1 MLRGAK
7 IFAPLNKEVVEC
19 QRIIRQEPKCARV
32 GVGTKKPGGRAGL
45 VTIFGLHLFNS
56 VAEFVVVE
64 IHACAVAAEE
74 AVVQKDYF
82 FAPDLEEGFSAFVI
96 HAPEVSVAHFVEA
109 VGQEDHLVA
118 LENAVS
124 GRVADPDAVYIAA
137 YMIAIPEDLTVCY
150 AENYFVPYADRPVVP
165 VKNMAYGTRM
175 SYVAVVVGASAV
187 VMTNRAVADVVTA
200 TMVAAVI
207 AAGHMAG
214 AAMAATAV
222 AAVMIAAGAHCAA
235 AVAVAGIT
243 GMAAGMISALAD
255 CTAGTGSATSMGRA
269 AGADRAARTRNTAAV
284 MAAASGH
291 TCGAV
296 SAGGT
301 RALTTYS
308 GATAMASTL
317 NRGA

>member
-1 MLRGAK
+1 M
-7 IFAPLNKEVVEC
+7 
-19 QRIIRQEPKCARV
+19 
-32 GVGTKKPGGRAGL
+32 
-45 VTIFGLHLFNS
+45 TIFGLHLFNS

-82 FAPDLEEGFSAFVI
+82 FAPDLEQGITQFVI

-118 LENAVS
+118 LENEVS

-137 YMIAIPEDLTVCY
+137 YMIAVPEDLTVCY
-150 AENYFVPYADRPVVP
+150 AENYFVPYADGPVVP
-165 VKNMAYGTRM
+165 VNNMAYGTRM
-175 SYVAVVVGASAV
+175 SYVAVVGASAL
-187 VMTNRAVADVVTA
+187 VMTNRVVADVVTA
-200 TMVAAVI
+200 TMI
-207 AAGHMAG
+207 AAGHMAR
-214 AAMAATAV
+214 AAM

-235 AVAVAGIT
+235 AVAGIT

-269 AGADRAARTRNTAAV
+269 AGADRAARTSNAAAT
-284 MAAASGH
+284 MAAAAGH

-301 RALTTYS
+301 GALTTYS

>member
-1 MLRGAK
+1 M
-7 IFAPLNKEVVEC
+7 
-19 QRIIRQEPKCARV
+19 

-82 FAPDLEEGFSAFVI
+82 FAPDLEQGITQFVI

-150 AENYFVPYADRPVVP
+150 AENYFVPYADGPVVP
-165 VKNMAYGTRM
+165 VNNMAYGTHM
-175 SYVAVVVGASAV
+175 SYMAVVVGASAV

-200 TMVAAVI
+200 AVI
-207 AAGHMAG
+207 AAGHMAR

-235 AVAVAGIT
+235 AVAGIT

-284 MAAASGH
+284 MAAAAGH

>member
-1 MLRGAK
+1 MPG
-7 IFAPLNKEVVEC
+7 
-19 QRIIRQEPKCARV
+19 

-74 AVVQKDYF
+74 AVVQEDYF
-82 FAPDLEEGFSAFVI
+82 FAPDLEQGITQFVI

-118 LENAVS
+118 LENAIA
-124 GRVADPDAVYIAA
+124 GRGADPDAVYIAA

-150 AENYFVPYADRPVVP
+150 AENYFVPYADGPVVP
-165 VKNMAYGTRM
+165 VNNMAYGTRM
-175 SYVAVVVGASAV
+175 SYVAVVVGASAL
-187 VMTNRAVADVVTA
+187 VMTNRVVADVVTA
-200 TMVAAVI
+200 TMI
-207 AAGHMAG
+207 AAGHMAR
-214 AAMAATAV
+214 AAM

-235 AVAVAGIT
+235 AVAGIT
-243 GMAAGMISALAD
+243 GMAAVMISALAD

-269 AGADRAARTRNTAAV
+269 AGADRAAGTRNTAAV

>member
-1 MLRGAK
+1 
-7 IFAPLNKEVVEC
+7 
-19 QRIIRQEPKCARV
+19 
-32 GVGTKKPGGRAGL
+32 

-82 FAPDLEEGFSAFVI
+82 FAPDLEQGITQFVI

-124 GRVADPDAVYIAA
+124 GRVADPDAVYVTA

-150 AENYFVPYADRPVVP
+150 AENYFVPYADGPVVP
-165 VKNMAYGTRM
+165 VNNMAYGTRM
-175 SYVAVVVGASAV
+175 SYVAVVVVGASAV
-187 VMTNRAVADVVTA
+187 VMTNRAVADAVTA
-200 TMVAAVI
+200 TMI
-207 AAGHMAG
+207 AAGHMAR

-235 AVAVAGIT
+235 AVAGMAA

-255 CTAGTGSATSMGRA
+255 CTAGTGCATSMGRA
-269 AGADRAARTRNTAAV
+269 A
-284 MAAASGH
+284 
-291 TCGAV
+291 
-296 SAGGT
+296 
-301 RALTTYS
+301 
-308 GATAMASTL
+308 
-317 NRGA
+317 

>member
-1 MLRGAK
+1 M
-7 IFAPLNKEVVEC
+7 
-19 QRIIRQEPKCARV
+19 
-32 GVGTKKPGGRAGL
+32 
-45 VTIFGLHLFNS
+45 TIFGLHLFNS

-82 FAPDLEEGFSAFVI
+82 FAPDLEQGITQFVI

-150 AENYFVPYADRPVVP
+150 AENYFVPYADGPVVP
-165 VKNMAYGTRM
+165 VNNMAYGTRM

-200 TMVAAVI
+200 TMI
-207 AAGHMAG
+207 AAGHMAR

-235 AVAVAGIT
+235 AVAGIT

-269 AGADRAARTRNTAAV
+269 AGADRAARTSNTAAV
-284 MAAASGH
+284 MAAAAGH

-301 RALTTYS
+301 GALTTYS

>member
-1 MLRGAK
+1 M
-7 IFAPLNKEVVEC
+7 
-19 QRIIRQEPKCARV
+19 

-74 AVVQKDYF
+74 AVVQEDYF
-82 FAPDLEEGFSAFVI
+82 FAPDLEQGITQFVI

-137 YMIAIPEDLTVCY
+137 YMIAVPEDLTVCY
-150 AENYFVPYADRPVVP
+150 AENYFVPYADGPVVP
-165 VKNMAYGTRM
+165 VNNMAYGTRM
-175 SYVAVVVGASAV
+175 SYMAVVVGASAL

-200 TMVAAVI
+200 TM
-207 AAGHMAG
+207 
-214 AAMAATAV
+214 
-222 AAVMIAAGAHCAA
+222 IAAGAHCAA
-235 AVAVAGIT
+235 AAAGIT

-269 AGADRAARTRNTAAV
+269 AGADRAARTSNAAAT

-301 RALTTYS
+301 GALTTYS

>member
-1 MLRGAK
+1 M
-7 IFAPLNKEVVEC
+7 
-19 QRIIRQEPKCARV
+19 

-74 AVVQKDYF
+74 AVVQEDYF
-82 FAPDLEEGFSAFVI
+82 FAPDLEQGITQFVI

-150 AENYFVPYADRPVVP
+150 AENYFVPYADGPVVP
-165 VKNMAYGTRM
+165 VNNMAYGTRM
-175 SYVAVVVGASAV
+175 SYVAVVGASAV

-200 TMVAAVI
+200 TMI
-207 AAGHMAG
+207 AAGHMAR

-235 AVAVAGIT
+235 AVAGIT
-243 GMAAGMISALAD
+243 GMAAGMAAGMISALAD

-269 AGADRAARTRNTAAV
+269 AGADRAARTSNAAAT

>member
-1 MLRGAK
+1 M
-7 IFAPLNKEVVEC
+7 
-19 QRIIRQEPKCARV
+19 

-124 GRVADPDAVYIAA
+124 GRVADPDAVYVTA
-137 YMIAIPEDLTVCY
+137 YMIAVPEDLTVCY
-150 AENYFVPYADRPVVP
+150 AENYFVPYADGPVVP
-165 VKNMAYGTRM
+165 VNNMAYGTRM
-175 SYVAVVVGASAV
+175 SYMAVVVGASAL
-187 VMTNRAVADVVTA
+187 VMTNRVVADVVTA
-200 TMVAAVI
+200 TMI
-207 AAGHMAG
+207 AAGHMAR

-235 AVAVAGIT
+235 AVAGIT

-269 AGADRAARTRNTAAV
+269 AGADRAARTSNAAAT
-284 MAAASGH
+284 MAAAAGH